1 MQFKIQLEEASK
13 RFQYEWIFKNL
24 NLSLESGDSL
34 AVTGGNGSGKS
45 TLLKCISGS
54 IPLTS
59 GKINYSKENQEIPES
74 NWFSSLSISAPYME
88 LPEEFTLKELLN
100 FHFKF
105 KNCLS
110 GLSIDQI
117 ISVLYLDQHSEK
129 QISQYS
135 SGMKQRVKLGIALFS
150 DVDLIFL
157 DEPTSNLDK
166 KGIQWYQD
174 LIEKYRYNR
183 ITLICSNEPREYEF
197 CNQKINIEDYK

>member
-24 NLSLESGDSL
+24 NLSLVSGDSL

-74 NWFSSLSISAPYME
+74 NWFSSLSIAAPYME
-88 LPEEFTLKELLN
+88 LPEEFTLIELLN

-117 ISVLYLDQHSEK
+117 ISILYLDQHSEK